1 MDLSNLVKVRNGE
14 SLSPIADARG
24 LRVKRESGTVL
35 DDAINS
41 RTHRYVGDRERISDR
56 RLKPTQ
62 ISNISRS
69 TSKTRYVVLDSRA
82 IDEIAD
88 MSNAQRRSFLSKL
101 SDGERRKVLRELRTR
116 RVQDGLNDGM
126 VRRRDL
132 NRTLEPQDLYVINDL
147 LTKFAYSRKD
157 DELRMLESYKDI
169 LDENDGQELA
179 VLTLINKV
187 IDGDLDL
194 EADSDI
200 INDVFNFLEDN
211 DFETESLEA
220 SLNAGFGDTVA
231 ESSDIVGE
239 EDEDALGDEG
249 DFDLGEEGDELGG
262 DDDLDL
268 GGDGDLEDEG
278 GEEPDM
284 DIEDEDEGGDID
296 LGLADS
302 AKKKP
307 LKIDIASKIR
317 DSKADVKKERLEPF
331 SRVEPLIID
340 DSYDLAM
347 AMLKGETLNIH
358 GVSNIIEKYTKRCG
372 EPVRVKDTF
381 DRAFAKS
388 VQQISDYLHKEQQ
401 RVKDDIIEQI
411 DEKLGE
417 DSEESESASILQSL
431 GSALEAYANGD
442 ATELEA
448 LSELTLEDI
457 NPQDEDAE
465 EEETEDENAE
475 EGEEDL
481 DGGSFDLELTDSAVN
496 AINLAKALINK
507 DKSANAIIDKLQD
520 EVAVLKKYNF
530 KISDSEIYEEEL
542 EDVDVVEPLLTHD
555 EFRSVYQYPAYVGE
569 MAKEA
574 NPSQCVSIESVN
586 YGDLSPVI
594 QVECNGVTQNW
605 MPIMGSSEDV
615 VAKLEAEDADAA
627 AVISDCCVPVEDY
640 YAAAAKTNNLGI
652 VDSKF
657 YKRKLSDEGWVCD
670 ELPSFITDE
679 ACEAGA
685 TFVPSGLTTMG
696 KMIPSGSVLIYG
708 TKYDYYNKAKKKE
721 NN

>member
-1 MDLSNLVKVRNGE
+1 MDFSNLIKVRNGE
-14 SLSPIADARG
+14 SLTPIADAHD
-24 LRVKRESGTVL
+24 LRVRRKSGTVL

-56 RLKPTQ
+56 RYKPTQ

-88 MSNAQRRSFLSKL
+88 MSNAQRRGFLSKL
-101 SDGERRKVLRELRTR
+101 SDGERRKVLRELRAR
-116 RVQDGLNDGM
+116 RVADGLDDGM

-194 EADSDI
+194 EADSDV

-239 EDEDALGDEG
+239 DEDAL
-249 DFDLGEEGDELGG
+249 GDELGG

-268 GGDGDLEDEG
+268 DGDGDLEDG
-278 GEEPDM
+278 GNEESNM
-284 DIEDEDEGGDID
+284 DIEDEEEEGGDVD

-317 DSKADVKKERLEPF
+317 DSKADAKKERLEPF
-331 SRVEPLIID
+331 SKVEPLIID

-358 GVSNIIEKYTKRCG
+358 DGVSNIIEKYTNRCG
-372 EPVRVKDTF
+372 DSVRVKDTF

-417 DSEESESASILQSL
+417 DSEESESATILQSL

-475 EGEEDL
+475 EKEAEDE
-481 DGGSFDLELTDSAVN
+481 GFDLELTDSAVN

-507 DKSANAIIDKLQD
+507 DKSANAIIDKLKDQ
-520 EVAVLKKYNF
+520 VGVLKKYNF

-542 EDVDVVEPLLTHD
+542 DDVDVVEPLLTHD

-708 TKYDYYNKAKKKE
+708 TKYDYYNKLNKKKQ
-721 NN
+721 

>member
-1 MDLSNLVKVRNGE
+1 MDFSNLIKVRNGE
-14 SLSPIADARG
+14 SLTPIADAHD
-24 LRVKRESGTVL
+24 LRVRRKSGTVL

-56 RLKPTQ
+56 RYKPTQ

-88 MSNAQRRSFLSKL
+88 MSNAQRRGFLSKL
-101 SDGERRKVLRELRTR
+101 SDGERRKVLRELRAR
-116 RVQDGLNDGM
+116 RVVDGLDDGM

-194 EADSDI
+194 EADSDV

-231 ESSDIVGE
+231 ESADIVG

-249 DFDLGEEGDELGG
+249 DFDSGEEGDELGG

-268 GGDGDLEDEG
+268 GDEG
-278 GEEPDM
+278 NEEPDM
-284 DIEDEDEGGDID
+284 DIEEEEEEGGDVD

-317 DSKADVKKERLEPF
+317 DSKADAKKERLEPF

-358 GVSNIIEKYTKRCG
+358 DGVSNIIEKYTNRCG
-372 EPVRVKDTF
+372 DSVRVKDTF

-448 LSELTLEDI
+448 LSELSLEDI

-465 EEETEDENAE
+465 EEETENENAE
-475 EGEEDL
+475 EEEAEDE
-481 DGGSFDLELTDSAVN
+481 GFDLELTDSAVN

-507 DKSANAIIDKLQD
+507 DKSANAIIDKLKDQ
-520 EVAVLKKYNF
+520 VGVLKKYNF
-530 KISDSEIYEEEL
+530 KISDSDIYEEEL